1 MLFSSF
7 LSSTLPGLSLLLL
20 LASASTDANSDHP
33 PAGKPCCH
41 GAEDSLQEATAAVT
55 STISKDQVT
64 LSISSLQTHYKKETK
79 NGLIPRNDSPL
90 DKL

>member
-1 MLFSSF
+1 MHALSSF

-41 GAEDSLQEATAAVT
+41 GAESLQEATAAVT